1 MQSKDIKPL
10 YRLRKIAAE
19 LRAEKGCAWDREQT
33 FSSLKPYLIEEAYEV
48 YDAIDSKDPE
58 NLKEELG
65 DLLYQIYAHSQ
76 IASELSLFDI
86 DDVAEGIS
94 KKLILRHPHVFGNES
109 ITDSKKVKERWEEI
123 KKVEKSERESI
134 LDGVPAHLPA
144 LVKAYRIQEKVS
156 QVGFDW
162 EKAEDAAAKID
173 EEIGEFREALQ
184 SGDKNKITEEAGDV
198 LFSVVNVMRIS
209 GIDAED
215 ALRKTIDK
223 FITRFKYIEKESKQQ
238 NRSLK
243 EMSIQEMEELWQK
256 AKLLSAGE

>member
-173 EEIGEFREALQ
+173 EEIGEFREAMQ
-184 SGDKNKITEEAGDV
+184 SGDKDKITEEAGDV
-198 LFSVVNVMRIS
+198 LFSVVNIMRLS
-209 GIDAED
+209 NIDAED